1 MRYDHIITGRAGRK
15 SPELRRK
22 ESKRMNDGNA
32 IIQTRQLTKQY
43 GQALALDHVDLSI
56 PKGSIYGLVGNN
68 GAGKTTLLKI
78 LLGQVF
84 PSFGGFRLWEAQEEP
99 AWRKN
104 RRRCGA
110 IIEAPGF
117 FPHMTAVQNLEYYR
131 IQRGIPGKEK
141 VMEKLEEVGLGDAAR
156 KKFRQM
162 SLGMKQRLGLAL
174 ALLGEP
180 ELLLLDEPINGLD
193 PAGIMEIRA
202 LLQKLN
208 REKRITILISSHI
221 LAELENM
228 ATDYGFLNR
237 GKMIQQISAKR
248 LHELCGIYMQIR
260 VTEPE
265 RYAALLERELH
276 LTDYK
281 VLPDGTIHIPGVP
294 EDVTVYGKLAVEQGI
309 GLLALERREMH
320 LEDYYMHLTER
331 AEQ

>member
-1 MRYDHIITGRAGRK
+1 MTD
-15 SPELRRK
+15 S
-22 ESKRMNDGNA
+22 NV
-32 IIQTRQLTKQY
+32 IIQTHQLTKRY

-56 PKGSIYGLVGNN
+56 PRGSIYGLVGNN

-84 PSFGGFRLWEAQEEP
+84 PTSGEYRLWDAREEP
-99 AWRKN
+99 ARRKYW
-104 RRRCGA
+104 RRCGA
-110 IIEAPGF
+110 IIEGPGF
-117 FPHMTAVQNLEYYR
+117 FPDMTAVQNLEYYR
-131 IQRGIPGKEK
+131 IQRGIPGRER
-141 VMEKLEEVGLGDAAR
+141 VMEKLKEVGLAEAAR

-202 LLQKLN
+202 LLQRLN

-228 ATDYGFLNR
+228 ATDYGFLSR
-237 GKMIQQISAKR
+237 GRVIQQISAKK
-248 LHELCGIYMQIR
+248 LHELCGIYMEIR

-265 RYAALLERELH
+265 RYTALLEKELH
-276 LTDYK
+276 RTDYK
-281 VLPDGTIHIPGVP
+281 VLPDGTIHIAGLP
-294 EDVTVYGKLAVEQGI
+294 EDVTAYGKLAVEQGI

-331 AEQ
+331 NDNDKLY

>member
-1 MRYDHIITGRAGRK
+1 MTN
-15 SPELRRK
+15 S
-22 ESKRMNDGNA
+22 NV
-32 IIQTRQLTKQY
+32 IIQTHQLTKQY
-43 GQALALDHVDLSI
+43 GPALALDHVDLSI

-78 LLGQVF
+78 LLGQVY
-84 PSFGGFRLWEAQEEP
+84 PTSGSFSLWEAQEE
-99 AWRKN
+99 AGWQKN

-117 FPHMTAVQNLEYYR
+117 YPNMTAVQNLEYYR

-141 VMEKLEEVGLGDAAR
+141 VMEKLKEVGLADAAH

-193 PAGIMEIRA
+193 PAGIMEIRS

-208 REKRITILISSHI
+208 REKHITILISSHI

-228 ATDYGFLNR
+228 ATDYGFLSK
-237 GKMIQQISAKR
+237 GKVIQQISAKR
-248 LHELCGIYMQIR
+248 LHELCGTYLEIR

-265 RYAALLERELH
+265 RYTALLEKELH
-276 LTDYK
+276 QTDYK
-281 VLPDGTIHIPGVP
+281 VLPDGTIHITGQP
-294 EDVTVYGKLAVEQGI
+294 EDVTPYSRLAVEQGI
-309 GLLALERREMH
+309 GLLALERREMQ
-320 LEDYYMHLTER
+320 LEDYYMHLTQEAER
-331 AEQ
+331 RF

>member
-1 MRYDHIITGRAGRK
+1 MIN
-15 SPELRRK
+15 S
-22 ESKRMNDGNA
+22 NV
-32 IIQTRQLTKQY
+32 IIQTHQLTKQY

-84 PSFGGFRLWEAQEEP
+84 PTS
-99 AWRKN
+99 
-104 RRRCGA
+104 GA

-117 FPHMTAVQNLEYYR
+117 YPNMTAVQNLEYYR
-131 IQRGIPGKEK
+131 LQRGIPGKEK
-141 VMEKLEEVGLGDAAR
+141 VWEKLKEVGLADAAH
-156 KKFRQM
+156 KKFKQM

-193 PAGIMEIRA
+193 PAGIIEIRS

-208 REKRITILISSHI
+208 REKHITILISSHI

-228 ATDYGFLNR
+228 ATDYAFLSR
-237 GKMIQQISAKR
+237 GKVIQQLSAKR
-248 LHELCGIYMQIR
+248 LHELCGTYLEIR

-265 RYAALLERELH
+265 RYTALLEKELH
-276 LTDYK
+276 QRDYK
-281 VLPDGTIHIPGVP
+281 VLPDGTIHISGQL
-294 EDVTVYGKLAVEQGI
+294 EDVTPYSKLAVEQGI
-309 GLLALERREMH
+309 GLLALERREMQ
-320 LEDYYMHLTER
+320 LEDYYMHLAEDAER
-331 AEQ
+331 R